1 MTREEFLRDYW
12 AYYLMLEKKFVHT
25 LNYVSLHTDNESVFS
40 NEYAALIQMIG
51 AEMDSFFKVY
61 CGFAASDNKN
71 ISHYHPIIT
80 NDYPGILSQ
89 QVRVRSA
96 DMSIIP
102 FDGWNG
108 AQPKQS
114 LFWWLAFDNIK
125 HSRTAN
131 KKDGSQK
138 NALYLLAGLY
148 LIEMKYLGK
157 IAAQTGDMDI
167 PDEKSELFSLPGW
180 TFNYMAGNELVQQT
194 IGDAVVLDGGDSSTN

>member
-1 MTREEFLRDYW
+1 
-12 AYYLMLEKKFVHT
+12 
-25 LNYVSLHTDNESVFS
+25 
-40 NEYAALIQMIG
+40 
-51 AEMDSFFKVY
+51 
-61 CGFAASDNKN
+61 
-71 ISHYHPIIT
+71 
-80 NDYPGILSQ
+80 
-89 QVRVRSA
+89 
-96 DMSIIP
+96 MSIIP

-180 TFNYMAGNELVQQT
+180 TFNYMAGNELVLQT
-194 IGDAVVLDGGDSSTN
+194 IGDAVVLDSGDSSTT